1 MTDVYTV
8 GQIGIEFAGKLT
20 DSDNMYLIKP
30 LDLTGYNAVYVK
42 FYRPDGTSFVETAS
56 VRDSSSLADTDIIF
70 ENDSTSVL
78 DKRGDWSFTVGA
90 KFTDGTII
98 ESPDR
103 ELFWVV

>member
-8 GQIGIEFAGKLT
+8 GQVGIEFAGKLT
-20 DSDNMYLIKP
+20 DNDNEYLIKP
-30 LDLTGYNAVYVK
+30 LDLTGYSEVFMK
-42 FYRPDGTSFVETAS
+42 FFRPDGTSFVKTAS
-56 VRDSSSLADTDIIF
+56 IRDSSSLANTDIIF